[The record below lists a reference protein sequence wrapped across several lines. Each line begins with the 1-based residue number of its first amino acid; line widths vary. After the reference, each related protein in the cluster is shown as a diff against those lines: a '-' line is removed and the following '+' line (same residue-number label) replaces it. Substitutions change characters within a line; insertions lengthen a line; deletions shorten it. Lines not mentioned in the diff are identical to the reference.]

1 MDNQERAIRLMQL
14 SALAMNAAQ
23 SGDYHSTIEL
33 LTRALQL
40 APDDGMIL
48 HNRGMAYASLQ
59 RWRES
64 LADFNRAIALDP
76 QPTTYEQRGLVHYQM
91 SNRQAARQDWEQTIR
106 LNPRRTL
113 ALGNLGWLCIEDRDF
128 RKAVDYLTRLISIEP
143 TYAKA
148 YENRA
153 KAYLEMGN
161 LTQARADLAKAKALI
176 ESGQDTSN
184 QEQYD

>member
-1 MDNQERAIRLMQL
+1 MDAAQRTYQLMKL
-14 SALAMNAAQ
+14 TSMAMAAAQ
-23 SGDYHSTIEL
+23 SGDYNATVEI
-33 LTRALQL
+33 LTQALRL
-40 APDDGMIL
+40 APNDGAML
-48 HNRGMAYASLQ
+48 HNRGMAHSHLQ
-59 RWRES
+59 RWREA
-64 LADFNRAIALDP
+64 LADFDRAIAVDP
-76 QPTTYEQRGLVHYQM
+76 QPTTYEQRGLVHYQVG
-91 SNRQAARQDWEQTIR
+91 NRQAARQDWEQTLR

-128 RKAVDYLTRLISIEP
+128 RKAADYFTRVISIEP

-161 LTQARADLAKAKALI
+161 LTQARADLTKARALI

>member
-1 MDNQERAIRLMQL
+1 MDNQERAARLMQL
-14 SALAMNAAQ
+14 NLLAMNAAE
-23 SGDYHSTIEL
+23 SGDYRSTIDL
-33 LTRALQL
+33 LSRALQL
-40 APDDGMIL
+40 APNDGMIL

-59 RWRES
+59 RWHES

-91 SNRQAARQDWEQTIR
+91 GNCQAARQDWEQTIR

-113 ALGNLGWLCIEDRDF
+113 ALGNLGWLRIEERDF
-128 RKAVDYLTRLISIEP
+128 RKAIQYLTRVIDIES

-161 LTQARADLAKAKALI
+161 PTQARADLTKAKALI
-176 ESGQDTSN
+176 DSGEDSSN